1 MLQMAQWIRT
11 APKSIVLRTNT
22 LLTDSET
29 VLTELKKVLTTAK
42 VNKKKFFFNIFHK
55 HYFIIVWMCISAE
68 LTKSA

>member
-42 VNKKKFFFNIFHK
+42 VNKKKNFFQHF
-55 HYFIIVWMCISAE
+55 S
-68 LTKSA
+68 